1 MSLVQFM
8 DRTELNTRELKHE
21 SLIGFDDRNEPTFRK
36 FPNCEHCNSG
46 NYSIAIPNSDPIIE
60 VKMLKFPNCEH
71 CNTDNAVILI
81 EEII

>member
-1 MSLVQFM
+1 MSLVQYM

-21 SLIGFDDRNEPTFRK
+21 SCMGFDDRNEPTFRK

-46 NYSIAIPNSDPIIE
+46 NYSIEIPNNKPIIE
-60 VKMLKFPNCEH
+60 IKMLKFPSCEH
-71 CNTDNAVILI
+71 CNTDHAVILI

>member
-21 SLIGFDDRNEPTFRK
+21 SCKGFNDQNEPTFRK

-46 NYSIAIPNSDPIIE
+46 NYSIEIPNKNPIIE
-60 VKMLKFPNCEH
+60 VKMLKFPSCEH